1 MELTTLNVQVQDDEE
16 CESSF
21 ELRSK
26 LDTLTKLYE
35 AEKKKTEELSEDN
48 EKLRQD
54 VEGLKRSFKVLTE
67 NQGCGEQGGG
77 QEAKKKRGRPTKV
90 PIAYLMPL
98 HTYTVTCR
106 NSNSRGS
113 CRLWHKCNPP
123 HP

>member
-77 QEAKKKRGRPTKV
+77 QEAKRKRGRPKKV
-90 PIAYLMPL
+90 PIAY
-98 HTYTVTCR
+98 
-106 NSNSRGS
+106 
-113 CRLWHKCNPP
+113 
-123 HP
+123 